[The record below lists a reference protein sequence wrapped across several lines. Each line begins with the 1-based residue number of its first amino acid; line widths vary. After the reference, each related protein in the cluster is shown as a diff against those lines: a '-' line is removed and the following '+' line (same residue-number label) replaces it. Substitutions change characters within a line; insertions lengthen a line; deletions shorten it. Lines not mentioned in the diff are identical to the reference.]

1 MKQEALVRQFEND
14 DEAYNKIRKTP
25 EEKVTDTISNRKE
38 LLWRAFLSDRI
49 DKNGSR
55 QI

>member
-14 DEAYNKIRKTP
+14 NEACNKIRKTP

-38 LLWRAFLSDRI
+38 LL
-49 DKNGSR
+49 
-55 QI
+55 